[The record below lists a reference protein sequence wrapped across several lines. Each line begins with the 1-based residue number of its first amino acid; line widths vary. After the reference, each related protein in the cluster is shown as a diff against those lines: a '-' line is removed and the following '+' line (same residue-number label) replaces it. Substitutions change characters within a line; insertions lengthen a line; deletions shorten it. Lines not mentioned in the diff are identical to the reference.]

1 MSATVATAGREGVA
15 GVLRRGVRR
24 NLWTLSLIGLSF
36 GLLALTRLIRPTF
49 GAFDLETLAIA
60 ALPLALAAVAQ
71 AAAVIAGGI
80 DLSVGS
86 MIAVTNVTAAVLM
99 KDASTEATI
108 AVAIGVLFLGLALGT
123 VNGIVV
129 VLSRVPDIVV
139 TLAMLYVW
147 GGVAL
152 LILPSQGGAAPDWLK
167 GLVRGGFLVDELPK
181 ALVVLA
187 VVVAAIWLPFR
198 RTKLG
203 LALYAVGSDRL
214 AAFRS
219 GVSVGRTKVASYALC
234 GLFSGAAGL
243 ALTAATGIGTPTVGA
258 YTLAGVAA
266 IVLGGVNLAGGRG
279 GVVGPIVAAYI
290 LALIRT
296 DLVFLGVDPNY
307 STMIQGGIMVLVVM
321 VAGLLTFRR
330 RSA

>member
-1 MSATVATAGREGVA
+1 MAGREPLA
-15 GVLRRGVRR
+15 AVLRRSTRR
-24 NLWTLSLIGLSF
+24 NAWTLSLAGLVIV
-36 GLLALTRLIRPTF
+36 LLAFTRLIRPTF

-99 KDASTEATI
+99 KDASTEVTV
-108 AVAIGVLFLGLALGT
+108 AVALGVLVLGLALGT
-123 VNGIVV
+123 VNGLVV

-152 LILPSQGGAAPDWLK
+152 LILPSQGGGAPDWLK
-167 GLVRGGFLVDELPK
+167 RLVMGGFLVDELPK
-181 ALVVLA
+181 ALIVLA
-187 VVVAAIWLPFR
+187 VVVAVIWLPFR
-198 RTKLG
+198 HTKLG

-214 AAFRS
+214 AAFRC
-219 GVSVGRTKVASYALC
+219 GVDVGRTKVASYALC

-279 GVVGPIVAAYI
+279 GVVGPIIAAHI
-290 LALIRT
+290 LSLIRT

-321 VAGLLTFRR
+321 VAGLLTLRR
-330 RSA
+330 RRT

>member
-1 MSATVATAGREGVA
+1 MTAVALAGRETLA
-15 GVLRRGVRR
+15 ALLRRSLRR
-24 NLWTLSLIGLSF
+24 NVWTASLSGLF
-36 GLLALTRLIRPTF
+36 VALLVVTRLIRPTF
-49 GAFDLETLAIA
+49 GAFDLETLAMA

-71 AAAVIAGGI
+71 AAAVIPGGI

-99 KDASTEATI
+99 KDAPTETVI
-108 AVAIGVLFLGLALGT
+108 LVAVGVLLLGLALGT
-123 VNGIVV
+123 VNGIIVAV
-129 VLSRVPDIVV
+129 SRVPDIVV

-152 LILPSQGGAAPDWLK
+152 LILPSPGGGAPSWFK
-167 GLVRGGFLVDELPK
+167 SLVTGSILVEELPK

-187 VVVAAIWLPFR
+187 LIVGVVWLPLR

-219 GVSVGRTKVASYALC
+219 GVNVGRTKVASYALC

-243 ALTAATGIGTPTVGA
+243 ALTATTGIGTPTVGA

-266 IVLGGVNLAGGRG
+266 VVLGGVNLAGGRG
-279 GVVGPIVAAYI
+279 GVVGPIVAAYV
-290 LALIRT
+290 LSLIRA
-296 DLVFLGVDPNY
+296 DLVFMGVDPNF

-321 VAGLLTFRR
+321 VAGLLTLRR
-330 RSA
+330 RRA

>member
-1 MSATVATAGREGVA
+1 MTATAALAGRESLTA
-15 GVLRRGVRR
+15 SLRRTLRR
-24 NLWTLSLIGLSF
+24 NLWTFSLVGLF
-36 GLLALTRLIRPTF
+36 AVLLGLTRVIRPTF
-49 GAFDLETLAIA
+49 GGFDLETLAIA

-71 AAAVIAGGI
+71 AAAVIPGGI

-99 KDASTEATI
+99 KDASPEATV
-108 AVAIGVLFLGLALGT
+108 AVAIGVLLLGLVLGT
-123 VNGIVV
+123 VNGVLV

-152 LILPSQGGAAPDWLK
+152 LILPSPGGGAPSWFK
-167 GLVRGGFLVDELPK
+167 GLVSGSVLVEELPK

-187 VVVAAIWLPFR
+187 LVVGAVWLPLR

-219 GVSVGRTKVASYALC
+219 GVNVGLTKIASYALC

-290 LALIRT
+290 LSLIRT

-321 VAGLLTFRR
+321 VAGLLTLRR
-330 RSA
+330 RRA

>member
-1 MSATVATAGREGVA
+1 MNATAALVGREA
-15 GVLRRGVRR
+15 LSAVLRRTARR
-24 NLWTLSLIGLSF
+24 NTWTLSLVGLF
-36 GLLALTRLIRPTF
+36 LALLVFTRLVRPTF

-60 ALPLALAAVAQ
+60 ALPLALASVAQ

-99 KDASTEATI
+99 KDASTEVTV
-108 AVAIGVLFLGLALGT
+108 AVALGVLLLGLVLGT
-123 VNGIVV
+123 VNGLVV

-152 LILPSQGGAAPDWLK
+152 LILPSQGGGAPDWLK
-167 GLVRGGFLVDELPK
+167 GLVRGGFLVDELPM
-181 ALVVLA
+181 ALVALI

-219 GVSVGRTKVASYALC
+219 GVNVARTKVASYALC

-279 GVVGPIVAAYI
+279 GVVGPIVAAYV
-290 LALIRT
+290 LSLIRT

-321 VAGLLTFRR
+321 VAGLLTLRR
-330 RSA
+330 RRA